1 MLPTLSL
8 VVFTNSLPVCHG
20 KSPWFFSTNSLQNPT
35 WQSRHGFGFCFFH
48 QGLFEAKVAEEQ
60 NQQTQQ
66 ASHHAEQVEAHELH
80 PEMGKS
86 QDGRC
91 VFGEKTR
98 KKHGIIMGI
107 QYINVFEYV

>member
-1 MLPTLSL
+1 MAIFNSH
-8 VVFTNSLPVCHG
+8 VSLPEG
-20 KSPWFFSTNSLQNPT
+20 KSINDFYAKNWSKIPT
-35 WQSRHGFGFCFFH
+35 WQSRQGFGFCFFH

-66 ASHHAEQVEAHELH
+66 ASQHAEQVEAHELH

-107 QYINVFEYV
+107 QYINVVEYV